1 MIMFIFIFYFCFTFG
16 YSLVP
21 MSIANICVNFQWLIL
36 LTNQIM
42 LFRWLHAL
50 SKTGGS
56 TVNIRRK
63 ISISHRNKTVNTIS
77 DDILEHGHL
86 QIWHENSIEV
96 AQFLHERLGIQDL
109 RDLRY
114 AMHTDIEGALAGAV
128 SERFIFLIFSEYIL
142 YSTVWG

>member
-1 MIMFIFIFYFCFTFG
+1 
-16 YSLVP
+16 
-21 MSIANICVNFQWLIL
+21 
-36 LTNQIM
+36 M

-86 QIWHENSIEV
+86 QIWHENSIAV

-128 SERFIFLIFSEYIL
+128 SERFIFLNFFRVYFVFDCLGLMFSPSIKWL
-142 YSTVWG
+142 YAQLIHAYQQSADDSVCIP